1 MNCTVAPAILD
12 KFKTGAAVGFDLLM
26 FIRRRYSLISVKKL
40 SNLTDSAVDA
50 RKKGASSG

>member
-26 FIRRRYSLISVKKL
+26 FIRRRYSLISVKKP